1 MEVGATLV
9 GALTLVEDISAPLTS
24 ARAAPIYVLAGPMCT
39 SQAVAAVGLVAA
51 GLGGGV
57 MTDSMA
63 PATRTGAPIRTA
75 TGRNEVRPISD
86 RAMAIFFAILVA
98 IVVLGYLLMTK
109 LADDTRAEHCMMAH
123 GKNCGAMERP
133 SD

>member
-1 MEVGATLV
+1 
-9 GALTLVEDISAPLTS
+9 
-24 ARAAPIYVLAGPMCT
+24 MCLPA
-39 SQAVAAVGLVAA
+39 QADSKVVSNQDPSSTPNERKRH
-51 GLGGGV
+51 
-57 MTDSMA
+57 TDQ
-63 PATRTGAPIRTA
+63 
-75 TGRNEVRPISD
+75 NVRPISD

>member
-1 MEVGATLV
+1 MPAQADSKIVSNQDPSATSEERKRHP
-9 GALTLVEDISAPLTS
+9 G
-24 ARAAPIYVLAGPMCT
+24 
-39 SQAVAAVGLVAA
+39 Q
-51 GLGGGV
+51 
-57 MTDSMA
+57 
-63 PATRTGAPIRTA
+63 
-75 TGRNEVRPISD
+75 NVRPISD